1 MGKTQKKKK
10 HNKRGSRS
18 EDTMRRVSYEKK
30 LEHDDDKAARCKIK
44 DFIYE
49 GCFIFMKNYYI
60 IYVES
65 KK

>member
-30 LEHDDDKAARCKIK
+30 LEHDDDKAARRKIK
-44 DFIYE
+44 DFIYGE
-49 GCFIFMKNYYI
+49 TDEDYD
-60 IYVES
+60 
-65 KK
+65 